1 MTQKPKNTNSTTIL
15 VNKIVDCALDK
26 KAEKLIVLDV
36 KKLTSFTDYFIIC
49 SSDSNPKTKALLNHI
64 VDNIKNEFDIKPLNS
79 EGIENLDW
87 VLLDYINIVV
97 NIFSPEKRNYY
108 NIEKLWGDAE
118 ITIIKESFDNEKTSN

>member
-1 MTQKPKNTNSTTIL
+1 MDNKKLI
-15 VNKIVDCALDK
+15 NKITELILDK
-26 KAEKLIVLDV
+26 HGSEIKIINVS
-36 KKLTSFTDYFIIC
+36 KLTSLTDYFIIC

>member
-1 MTQKPKNTNSTTIL
+1 MD
-15 VNKIVDCALDK
+15 NKKLINRITDLILDK
-26 KAEKLIVLDV
+26 HGSEIKIINVS
-36 KKLTSFTDYFIIC
+36 KLTSLTDYFIIC
-49 SSDSNPKTKALLNHI
+49 SSDSNPKTKALINHI
-64 VDNIKNEFDIKPLNS
+64 IDNLKNDFDLNPLNS

-118 ITIIKESFDNEKTSN
+118 ITIIKESFDNEKKSS

>member
-1 MTQKPKNTNSTTIL
+1 MD
-15 VNKIVDCALDK
+15 NKKLINRITDLILDK
-26 KAEKLIVLDV
+26 HGSEIKIINVS
-36 KKLTSFTDYFIIC
+36 KLTSLTDYFIIC
-49 SSDSNPKTKALLNHI
+49 SSDSNPKTKALINHI
-64 VDNIKNEFDIKPLNS
+64 IDNIKNDFDLKPLNS

-118 ITIIKESFDNEKTSN
+118 ITIIKESFDNEKKSS

>member
-1 MTQKPKNTNSTTIL
+1 MD
-15 VNKIVDCALDK
+15 NKKLINRITDLILDK
-26 KAEKLIVLDV
+26 HGSEIKIINVS
-36 KKLTSFTDYFIIC
+36 KLTSLTDYFIIC
-49 SSDSNPKTKALLNHI
+49 SSDSNPKTKALINHI
-64 VDNIKNEFDIKPLNS
+64 IDNIKNDFDLKPLNS

-118 ITIIKESFDNEKTSN
+118 ITVIKESFDNEKKSN

>member
-1 MTQKPKNTNSTTIL
+1 MDNKKLI
-15 VNKIVDCALDK
+15 NKITDLILDK
-26 KAEKLIVLDV
+26 HGSEIKIINVS
-36 KKLTSFTDYFIIC
+36 KLTSLTDYFIIC
-49 SSDSNPKTKALLNHI
+49 SSDSNPKTKALINHI
-64 VDNIKNEFDIKPLNS
+64 IDNIKNDFDLKPLNS

-118 ITIIKESFDNEKTSN
+118 ITIIKESFDNEKKSN

>member
-1 MTQKPKNTNSTTIL
+1 MDNKKLI
-15 VNKIVDCALDK
+15 NKITDLILDK
-26 KAEKLIVLDV
+26 HGSEIKIINVS
-36 KKLTSFTDYFIIC
+36 KLTSLTDYFIIC
-49 SSDSNPKTKALLNHI
+49 SSDSSPKTKALINHI
-64 VDNIKNEFDIKPLNS
+64 IDNIKNEFDLKPLNS

-118 ITIIKESFDNEKTSN
+118 ITVIKESFDNEKKSN

>member
-1 MTQKPKNTNSTTIL
+1 MDNKKLI
-15 VNKIVDCALDK
+15 NKITDLILDK
-26 KAEKLIVLDV
+26 HGSEIKIINVS
-36 KKLTSFTDYFIIC
+36 KLTSLTDYFIIC
-49 SSDSNPKTKALLNHI
+49 SSDSNPKTKALINHI
-64 VDNIKNEFDIKPLNS
+64 IDNIKNEFDLKPLNS

-118 ITIIKESFDNEKTSN
+118 ITVIKESFDNEKKSN

>member
-1 MTQKPKNTNSTTIL
+1 MN
-15 VNKIVDCALDK
+15 NKKLINRITDLILDK
-26 KAEKLIVLDV
+26 HGSEIKIINVS
-36 KKLTSFTDYFIIC
+36 KLTSLTDYFIIC
-49 SSDSNPKTKALLNHI
+49 SSDSNPKTKALINHI
-64 VDNIKNEFDIKPLNS
+64 IDNIKNDFDLKPLNS

-118 ITIIKESFDNEKTSN
+118 ITVIKESFDNEKKSN